1 MKLSTVQPALP
12 DIHAIADSNK
22 TYRRYFLVICLLYLV
37 IAAVLAVLVRWGVMD
52 EDFHLE
58 SSLPFAKSGV
68 NSTTLYNHVP
78 PTGVSSHIWF
88 AAWVW
93 LFPGIT
99 YVGLRLITCAFLVVL
114 VAWTY
119 THMKT
124 LSTDSQRKVLAAT
137 LFMLAFPY
145 FFLSVSTV
153 MTEGPSMLYLIAGLL
168 LLSISRLQRLLPFFL
183 GCLFLG
189 LTTISRFYYIP
200 LLPALAVVL
209 FVADWKDFIK
219 TGTKSIS
226 TNKVLM
232 YLAIAVSLL
241 PLVGLIILWGGMTP
255 PAFHQWSKLRSGI
268 SFNAF
273 RPVSSLALVG
283 IYSAPAVLVNVNWGS
298 KGIRSIMLISLGL
311 ALVLALFNVNLF
323 HDSSSVNDVFSGPI
337 EHTLAWFTAR
347 GNLAQS
353 LGMFGIYGLSFFS
366 LAIVGEKVVQYI
378 RQQDFSDGGLVF
390 SIVFVV
396 FFIASQAF
404 VGGNHPF
411 FDRYLAHPWPFM
423 GYILVCLF
431 PRFLNSRTYL
441 VLAAYTVLSV
451 MILVKWGIHQES
463 LGFIGASSLGAVMD
477 SETGT
482 GRKTGTGRRSVG

>member
-1 MKLSTVQPALP
+1 MKTATVQSALP
-12 DIHAIADSNK
+12 NSHAAADNNSK
-22 TYRRYFLVICLLYLV
+22 TYRRYFLIICLVYLGV
-37 IAAVLAVLVRWGVMD
+37 AAVLAVLVQWGVMD

-68 NSTTLYNHVP
+68 NTTTLYNHVP

-88 AAWVW
+88 AIWIW

-99 YVGLRLITCAFLVVL
+99 YVGLRLITCGFLVVL
-114 VAWTY
+114 VVWAY
-119 THMKT
+119 IHLKT
-124 LSTDSQRKVLAAT
+124 LSTIAQRKLLAAT

-153 MTEGPSMLYLIAGLL
+153 MTEGPSMLYLFAGLL
-168 LLSISRLQRLLPFFL
+168 FLSISRLQRLLPFFL
-183 GCLFLG
+183 GCLLLG

-209 FVADWKDFIK
+209 FVTDWNEFVQR
-219 TGTKSIS
+219 GVKSITS
-226 TNKVLM
+226 SKVLM

-241 PLVGLIILWGGMTP
+241 PLVGLIVLWGGMTP

-283 IYSAPAVLVNVNWGS
+283 IYSAPAVLVNVNWRS
-298 KGIRSIMLISLGL
+298 TGIRTLLLISFGL
-311 ALVLALFNVNLF
+311 ALVLALFRINLF
-323 HDSSSVNDVFSGPI
+323 HDASSVNDVFSGPI
-337 EHTLAWFTAR
+337 EHGLAWLTAR
-347 GNLAQS
+347 GSVELS
-353 LGMFGIYGLSFFS
+353 LGMFAVYSLSFLS
-366 LAIVGEKVVQYI
+366 LVVVGDKLMQYV
-378 RQQDFSDGGLVF
+378 RQQNFSDAGLVF
-390 SIVFVV
+390 SIVFVA

-423 GYILVCLF
+423 GYILVAFF
-431 PRFLNSRTYL
+431 PKFLNPRTYL

-451 MILVKWGIHQES
+451 MILAKWGIH
-463 LGFIGASSLGAVMD
+463 
-477 SETGT
+477 
-482 GRKTGTGRRSVG
+482 